1 VEILAILGLLC
12 LALAISIGSVIR
24 TYFARSRLRGIQ
36 EATFEIVR
44 GINSHYEADGQS
56 MPASVAKAVE
66 AIKAITKRSNN
77 YKKIDRYYALLWIFG
92 DAIGGACWKK
102 GYEAGKRKAAPKEG
116 KIFVEL
122 SLNELMQ
129 LTWLAHLGFKN
140 MMPNHRGLE
149 IHRFSGK
156 DDAEEGARAVER
168 LEVAVPEAHR
178 PFDDPLTQSKTRL
191 ALIGD
196 WWSSERKLLKVV

>member
-1 VEILAILGLLC
+1 VEILAILVLLC
-12 LALAISIGSVIR
+12 LALVVSTGFIIS
-24 TYFARSRLRGIQ
+24 TYFAKGRLRGIQ

-44 GINSHYEADGQS
+44 GISSHYEVEGQS
-56 MPASVAKAVE
+56 MPASVAKAIE
-66 AIKAITKRSNN
+66 AIKTISGRSTN
-77 YKKIDRYYALLWIFG
+77 YKRIDRYYAHLWVFG
-92 DAIGGACWKK
+92 DAIGEACWRK
-102 GYEAGKRKAAPKEG
+102 GYEAGKRKMAPKEG

-140 MMPNHRGLE
+140 MMPNHRGIE
-149 IHRFSGK
+149 MYRFGGK

-178 PFDDPLTQSKTRL
+178 PFDDLLAQSKARL
-191 ALIGD
+191 ALIGS
-196 WWSSERKLLKVV
+196 WWASERIIIKNC